1 MCTKDPRDHQAA
13 YILAPQQPLP
23 HDTLAP
29 AVPAQNL
36 PVPAQNLPVPAQ
48 NLPKSSSQEEK
59 NVRSGSIR

>member
-36 PVPAQNLPVPAQ
+36 PVPAQNLP
-48 NLPKSSSQEEK
+48 KSSSQEEK